1 MRKASS
7 VGRFKNM
14 RHFLSGRVTIRTVDS
29 KMNMAKYAILAVIIA
44 GSFFP
49 AKAFSAENI
58 RVLILPFIIHAQ
70 DQHAYLRAE
79 IPSVIKKRL
88 EEEGV
93 QVTISDFGTA
103 DVKKAV
109 TGGLEHLRE
118 LGIQNGADYLFWGS
132 LTWIGTQFSL
142 DTNLLKSYE
151 KTAPQPLSVEGE
163 GIENLLGVVKKLGN
177 DLTFTIFKREKV
189 VAIEVVGN
197 RRIEADA
204 IKRVIQTKPGNI
216 YSVKNLSEDLK
227 RVYKMGFFEDVRIE
241 SESMPKGKIVTF
253 QVEEKSTIRR
263 IRFKGNIVYDDEDLE
278 ESLDIQSGS
287 ILNIFKIRS
296 NLNRIEDLYRE
307 KNYHNVEVTY
317 QIDEL
322 KRNQADLEF
331 TIKEGEK
338 LEIKQIKFEGNTVFD
353 DGELKDE
360 MTSSEKGFFSI
371 ITSSGEMNEEQLSQ
385 DVDQLTAF
393 YQNNG
398 YLQAKVGEP
407 EIVTE
412 GKWIYITF
420 KIQEGRRFKV
430 GNVDIKGD
438 IILPIQE
445 LKKNLKISQ
454 QPYFSRELVRK
465 DVIALSDLYSD
476 KGYAYAQIDPSIVE
490 NRKGLVVHITYNI
503 KKGEQVYFEKII
515 IVGNKKTRD
524 KVIRRELMVYEQEL
538 FSGRQLKRSIRNLY
552 RMDYFEDVQV
562 NTEKGSAG
570 DKINLKIDVTEK
582 STGSFSIGAGYS
594 SVEDIFAS
602 ASVTQ
607 RNLFGRG
614 QTLSLKAIVGGKSDR
629 YTLSFTEPWLFEIPL
644 SAGFDIYRW
653 QRNLDTYD
661 KLSTGGKLRT
671 GYLIYDNTRAYLTYT
686 YDISSVEDVEDAA
699 PDEIKEMEGEFAE
712 SSITG
717 SIRYDSRNR
726 IFNPTSG
733 SEQRLSIKYAG
744 LGGDIGFT
752 KYTGK
757 TGWYFPLVWN
767 TVGFIH
773 AKAGYVSEHADGFL
787 PLYERFY
794 LGGINSLRGFEWRSV
809 GPRDEKGAEIGGDK
823 FIQFNLEYLIPLVLE
838 YNVFGVVFYDTGN
851 AYDNDE
857 NIDLGNMRQSAGGGF
872 RWYSPVGPIRL
883 EYGYILDRQEGE
895 AAGRWEF
902 SMSTGF

>member
-1 MRKASS
+1 
-7 VGRFKNM
+7 VNE
-14 RHFLSGRVTIRTVDS
+14 
-29 KMNMAKYAILAVIIA
+29 AVA
-44 GSFFP
+44 
-49 AKAFSAENI
+49 
-58 RVLILPFIIHAQ
+58 
-70 DQHAYLRAE
+70 
-79 IPSVIKKRL
+79 
-88 EEEGV
+88 
-93 QVTISDFGTA
+93 
-103 DVKKAV
+103 
-109 TGGLEHLRE
+109 GGLKHLRE
-118 LGIQNGADYLFWGS
+118 LGVQNGADYVVWGS
-132 LTWIGTQFSL
+132 LTRIGTKFSL
-142 DTNLLKSYE
+142 DTKLLESFE
-151 KTAPQPLSVEGE
+151 KKAPRILTVEGE
-163 GIENLLGVVKKLGN
+163 GIGNLLGVVKKLGN

-189 VAIEVVGN
+189 AAIEVVGN

-216 YSVKNLSEDLK
+216 YTVKNLSEDLK
-227 RVYKMGFFEDVRIE
+227 RVYQMGFFEDVRVE
-241 SESMPKGKIVTF
+241 SESTPKGKVVTF
-253 QVEEKSTIRR
+253 QIIEKSTIRR
-263 IRFKGNIVYDDEDLE
+263 IRFKGNVIYDDEDLQ
-278 ESLDIQSGS
+278 ESLDIQTGS

-296 NLNRIEDLYRE
+296 NLNRIENLYRE
-307 KNYHNVEVTY
+307 KNYHNVQVTY

-331 TIKEGEK
+331 IIKEGEK
-338 LEIKQIKFEGNTVFD
+338 QQIKQIKFEGNTVFD
-353 DGELKDE
+353 DGDLKDE
-360 MTSSEKGFFSI
+360 ITSSEKGFFSI

-407 EIVTE
+407 VIVYK

-430 GNVDIKGD
+430 GKVDIAGD
-438 IILPIQE
+438 VILPLEE
-445 LKKNLKISQ
+445 LKKKLKISQ

-465 DVIALSDLYSD
+465 DVITLSDLYSD
-476 KGYAYAQIDPSIVE
+476 KGYAYAQINPDIKE
-490 NRKGLVVHITYNI
+490 NEKDLVVHITYDV

-515 IVGNKKTRD
+515 IAGNKKTRD
-524 KVIRRELMVYEQEL
+524 KVIRRELKVYEQEL

-562 NTEKGSAG
+562 KTEKGSAE
-570 DKINLKIDVTEK
+570 DKMNLKIDVTEK

-614 QTLSLKAIVGGKSDR
+614 QTLSLKAIVGGRSDR

-644 SAGFDIYRW
+644 SGGFDIYRW
-653 QRNLDTYD
+653 KRNFDTYE

-671 GYLIYDNTRAYLTYT
+671 GYLVYDDTRAYLSYT
-686 YDISSVEDVEDAA
+686 YDISTVEDVEEDA
-699 PDEIKEMEGEFAE
+699 PDGIKEMEGDFAE
-712 SSITG
+712 SSVSG
-717 SIRYDSRNR
+717 SLRYDSRNR
-726 IFNPTSG
+726 IFNPTEG
-733 SEQRLSIKYAG
+733 SEHRLTIKYAG
-744 LGGDIGFT
+744 LGGDISFT

-757 TGWYFPLVWN
+757 TGWYFPIAWN
-767 TVGFIH
+767 TVGFVH
-773 AKAGYVSEHADGFL
+773 AKAGYVTENPDGFL

-823 FIQFNLEYLIPLVLE
+823 FVQFNLEYLIPLFLE
-838 YNVFGVVFYDTGN
+838 FNIFGVVFFDTGN

-857 NIDLGNMRQSAGGGF
+857 NVDLGNMRESAGGGV

-883 EYGYILDRQEGE
+883 EYGYILDRLEGE
-895 AAGRWEF
+895 PSGRWEF